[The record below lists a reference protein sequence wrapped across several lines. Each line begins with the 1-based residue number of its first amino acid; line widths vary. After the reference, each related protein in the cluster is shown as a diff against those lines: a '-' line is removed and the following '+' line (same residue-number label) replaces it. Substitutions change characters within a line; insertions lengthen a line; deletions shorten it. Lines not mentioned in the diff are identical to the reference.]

1 MDITGGCMNL
11 SKICD
16 AYIRLLNV
24 LMVVAGVAIL
34 IAVFLQIGGRYIPFI
49 PLWLWPMEIVNFGLV
64 WMIFMGSVV
73 ALHEKEHFTVDVVS
87 MLLKNK
93 DIPVV
98 NFSVNVLYY
107 LIAFLISIIFTFYG
121 YIFFRDWGLIQNSD
135 LTGLNL
141 GYIYFAVP
149 FAGISWF
156 VLLAESLWR
165 DIKSGEFLHNK
176 EVPL

>member
-1 MDITGGCMNL
+1 MFLT
-11 SKICD
+11 KICD
-16 AYIRLLNV
+16 AFIRVLNLL
-24 LMVVAGVAIL
+24 MIVAGVAII

-73 ALHEKEHFTVDVVS
+73 ALHEKEHFTVDIIS
-87 MLLKNK
+87 MMIKNK
-93 DIPVV
+93 KDLPAV
-98 NFSVNVLYY
+98 NFGVNFLYY
-107 LIAFLISIIFTFYG
+107 LIGFAISVIFSVYG
-121 YIFFRDWGLIQNSD
+121 FIFFRDWGLIQNSD

-156 VLLAESLWR
+156 VLLTDSLYR